1 MSAGLP
7 QMSDSEIM
15 RLLLS
20 EDESRSQEESE
31 VAASIGEQML
41 HMDLPIMARS
51 VRARIRDICSRVSPS
66 NAVLVGGG
74 IGHLS
79 AWLFDLWCTSEEDN
93 CPPIS
98 RPSSFRIIEPGTRFR
113 VIIERLIRRYEA
125 DSWAEVIS
133 MEWQEAIAESTSALA
148 SNISL
153 PEGALQSPLTLP
165 INLVVVDLPEE
176 SRVEAV
182 TSAFEIVSPGGL
194 VISLEPTVPTGDVG
208 EIDEEEGP
216 NPAQKK
222 VQSFNE
228 WIDLIKRVNENHS
241 VGFAELTGGSIVGLL
256 KGDSTNH

>member
-1 MSAGLP
+1 M
-7 QMSDSEIM
+7 
-15 RLLLS
+15 
-20 EDESRSQEESE
+20 
-31 VAASIGEQML
+31 
-41 HMDLPIMARS
+41 
-51 VRARIRDICSRVSPS
+51 
-66 NAVLVGGG
+66 
-74 IGHLS
+74 
-79 AWLFDLWCTSEEDN
+79 
-93 CPPIS
+93 
-98 RPSSFRIIEPGTRFR
+98 
-113 VIIERLIRRYEA
+113 
-125 DSWAEVIS
+125 
-133 MEWQEAIAESTSALA
+133 
-148 SNISL
+148 
-153 PEGALQSPLTLP
+153 PEGALKSPLTLP

-182 TSAFEIVSPGGL
+182 PSAFEIVSPGGL